1 MTSVDS
7 FGAAAD
13 LRIGERTYRI
23 YRLDAVAKAGV
34 GDVAT
39 LPYSLRIL
47 LENLLRHEDGK
58 TVSREDIAAVAGW
71 NPTQRV
77 EHEVQLRPAR
87 VLMQDF
93 TGVPAVCDLAAM
105 RDAFAK
111 LGLAPDQINPLKPV
125 HLVIDHSVQVD
136 VYGTPQAFGKNVG
149 LEFARNHERYV
160 FLRWGQQAFD
170 DMKVVPPGTGIVHQV
185 NVEYLAGVVWTA
197 ADGDRTVAFP
207 DSLVGTDSHTTMVN
221 GLGVMGW
228 GVGGIEAEAVMLG
241 QPMAMLIPEVVGFEL
256 RGQLPPGATAT
267 DLVLTVTQLL
277 RKKGVVD
284 KFVEFYGDGIAALSL
299 ARPRDHRQHGAR
311 VRRDHG
317 LLPDRSGDDRLPALH
332 RPRSAP
338 GRAGRALR
346 QGELAVARP
355 DRQAAV
361 RRLAVPRSVDGRA
374 VDRRPGAA
382 PGSHAAVDLAHR
394 LAQGVGALLGD
405 KAAPGRRVPDLGRRW
420 RGPGGRRSAD
430 RRVHRSRQLRPRPR
444 RRRDRRDHEL
454 HQHLE
459 PGGHAGRRPGRAE
472 GPGPWPHHQAV
483 GQDQPGA
490 RLAGRHRVLQ
500 GRRGPARPRGPGLP
514 RRRLRLHDLHR
525 QQRPSPR
532 RHRPRGQGRRPGRHL
547 GPVGQPQL
555 RGPGQPGG
563 PRQLP
568 GVAAAG
574 RGLRPGRHHEHRLRQ
589 PSRSATTPTAS
600 R

>member
-299 ARPRDHRQHGAR
+299 
-311 VRRDHG
+311 
-317 LLPDRSGDDRLPALH
+317 PDRATIANMAPEYGATMGFFPIDQVTIDYLRFTG
-332 RPRSAP
+332 RESAP

-361 RRLAVPRSVDGRA
+361 RRLAVPSICRRSCRRSPARRGPKIASRCRPRA
-374 VDRRPGAA
+374 PPGARPWARSSVTRPPRPPSSRPGPTVA
-382 PGSHAAVDLAHR
+382 
-394 LAQGVGALLGD
+394 
-405 KAAPGRRVPDLGRRW
+405 
-420 RGPGGRRSAD
+420 
-430 RRVHRSRQLRPRPR
+430 RPR
-444 RRRDRRDHEL
+444 RS
-454 HQHLE
+454 
-459 PGGHAGRRPGRAE
+459 PVSG
-472 GPGPWPHHQAV
+472 
-483 GQDQPGA
+483 
-490 RLAGRHRVLQ
+490 
-500 GRRGPARPRGPGLP
+500 
-514 RRRLRLHDLHR
+514 
-525 QQRPSPR
+525 SPR
-532 RHRPRGQGRRPGRHL
+532 PPI
-547 GPVGQPQL
+547 
-555 RGPGQPGG
+555 
-563 PRQLP
+563 
-568 GVAAAG
+568 AAA
-574 RGLRPGRHHEHRLRQ
+574 
-589 PSRSATTPTAS
+589 STSATATS
-600 R
+600 